1 MIKGN
6 CETLSLSVSL
16 FIERGSCNCP
26 DSNLN
31 SIRPLCPT
39 RWLCRLKPVQSTVDN
54 YPLLLQA
61 FSKLAVSVE
70 LSAEA
75 KSKAQRIFKNLAD
88 AETFLGLS
96 LVLKPF
102 ALLEQFSLTL
112 QGEKVEFDS
121 AEEAVQKVDE
131 LIKKYRD
138 SDFDEHFESAKSLPE
153 KFEDIIVKP
162 LREPRQ
168 RRIPIRYGGGS
179 RDASSDLQQHYRIQY
194 FQFVDKITV
203 EIRERF
209 SYNSSDSDLSSYRE
223 LAQIFKTGVIP
234 NSVKSYP
241 EIDFVKLSSQ
251 VKSFREHT
259 NADSVHSAKK
269 AYQEMDSLERGL
281 FPQVFILLKILLV
294 CPISSTSCERSF
306 STLRRLKT
314 WLRNRMGQKRLNF
327 NAVCSI
333 HKDLLKQVDIRV
345 ILQDFINKNSNR
357 RNKFG
362 SMKS

>member
-1 MIKGN
+1 MQAVCK
-6 CETLSLSVSL
+6 ELDY
-16 FIERGSCNCP
+16 P

-31 SIRPLCPT
+31 CIRPLCPT

-54 YPLLLQA
+54 YPLLLHA
-61 FSKLAVSVE
+61 FSKLAVSKE

-96 LVLKPF
+96 LVLKPL
-102 ALLEQFSLTL
+102 ALLEQFSITL
-112 QGEKVEFDS
+112 QSEKVDFDS
-121 AEEAVQKVDE
+121 VEQSVKKVDE

-138 SDFDEHFESAKSLPE
+138 SDFNEHFESAKSLPD
-153 KFEDIIVKP
+153 KFGDIIVKP

-168 RRIPIRYGGGS
+168 KRIPIRYGGGCK
-179 RDASSDLQQHYRIQY
+179 DASSDLQQHYRIQY
-194 FQFVDKITV
+194 FQFIDMITV
-203 EIRERF
+203 EMRERF

-234 NSVKSYP
+234 KSVKSYP

-251 VKSFREHT
+251 IKSFREHT
-259 NADSVHSAKK
+259 NTDSVHSAKK
-269 AYQEMDSLERGL
+269 AYQEMGSLERGL
-281 FPQVFILLKILLV
+281 FRQVFILLRILLV
-294 CPISSTSCERSF
+294 CPISSTSCERPF

-333 HKDLLKQVDIRV
+333 HKALLKQVDISV
-345 ILQDFINKNSNR
+345 LLQDFINKNSDR
-357 RNKFG
+357 RSKFG
-362 SMKS
+362 SIVCK